1 MANGGFESGHQ
12 SSQKGISK
20 SPGAQRTEEVL
31 SLGTRRE
38 VACYQAS

>member
-1 MANGGFESGHQ
+1 MANGGFKTGHQ